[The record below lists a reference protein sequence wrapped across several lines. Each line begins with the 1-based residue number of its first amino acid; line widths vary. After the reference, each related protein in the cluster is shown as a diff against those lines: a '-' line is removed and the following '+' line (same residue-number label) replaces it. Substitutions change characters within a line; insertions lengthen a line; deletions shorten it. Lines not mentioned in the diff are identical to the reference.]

1 MAKKKKTQKAQP
13 QQQQKAT
20 AVEKSSGGAALAL
33 PSFKIDDKTWMIS
46 AVVITAISAL
56 LRFVMLAI
64 KPLHHDEG
72 VNGFFLTNLV
82 RDGAYRYDPSNYH
95 GPTLYYLSLP
105 FVKLFG
111 LETVPIRVSVAIFG
125 VLCVVLVFYLRR
137 YLGDLGTLFAALFMA
152 LSPGL
157 VYISRYFIHEIFFI
171 FLAMGIAVA
180 IVLYIEGKKAGPGA
194 VAWMAL
200 ILFTCFVPSAMAVS
214 SYIDKDNTG
223 LLWAV
228 RIGLLVVNA
237 LLSYFIVRSLLNWD
251 EGRPMYLILASACVS
266 LMFATK
272 ETAFITLGTMAIAC
286 VSVYIWRLIRFS
298 KAFETN
304 ITTIIIVG
312 CAILAAGGVYYSS
325 YISDALKW
333 MGDVFMPA
341 DVSKQDNFSYFTILF
356 LIFASI
362 AAWAMFLN
370 ESRKTNHTELTEP
383 ADMTLGGFRSALG
396 SGTTMYLALIAAAV
410 LFAYIWILFFSSFFT
425 FADGIK
431 KSFEAYAI
439 WTKTGNRDHTMN
451 GPFAYLKWGMRIE
464 APILLFSAIGAFVA
478 LLKGKH
484 RFAMFAAF
492 WAWGLFVAYTII
504 PYKTPWLAISFLMPM
519 CLVAGYAIGEMLD
532 AKTQILRLAAVVL
545 AIAGTSLLTYQTYQ
559 LNFQFYDDDRM
570 PYVYAHT
577 KRGFLDM
584 VDNIEK
590 FADKSGK
597 GKEAVVEIVSPDYWP
612 LTWYMLEY
620 KANFHGRPVDANTAE
635 MIVAKKDAQDALL
648 LQKYA
653 NHYKWLDVYPLRPGV
668 NLVLLVRNDIAPAE
682 AKDISKLP
690 EYKTIPGYTQ

>member
-1 MAKKKKTQKAQP
+1 MAKKKKAPKAQAQAP
-13 QQQQKAT
+13 A
-20 AVEKSSGGAALAL
+20 AAGPVEKRSGGAGLAL

-46 AVVITAISAL
+46 AAVITLISAV
-56 LRFVMLAI
+56 LRFAYLAM

-72 VNGFFLTNLV
+72 VNGYFLTNLV
-82 RDGAYRYDPSNYH
+82 RDGVYRYDPSNYH
-95 GPTLYYLSLP
+95 GPTLYYLTYP

-111 LETVPIRVSVAIFG
+111 LETVPIRASVAVFG
-125 VLCVVLVFYLRR
+125 VLCVLLVFYLRR

-200 ILFTCFVPSAMAVS
+200 ILFTCFIPSAMAVS

-228 RIGLLVVNA
+228 RIGLLFVNA

-251 EGRPMYLILASACVS
+251 DGRPMYLILASACVS

-286 VSVYIWRLIRFS
+286 ISVYVWRLIRFS

-304 ITTIIIVG
+304 ITTVLIVG
-312 CAILAAGGVYYSS
+312 CAVLAAGSVYYLS
-325 YISDALKW
+325 YITDGFKW
-333 MGDVFMPA
+333 MGDVFMPPDA
-341 DVSKQDNFSYFTILF
+341 AKQDNFAYFTILF
-356 LIFASI
+356 LIFASL

-370 ESRKTNHTELTEP
+370 EVRRTNQTELTEP
-383 ADMTLGGFRSALG
+383 ADMTLSGFRRALG
-396 SGTTMYLALIAAAV
+396 SGTAMYFVLIAAAV
-410 LFAYIWILFFSSFFT
+410 IFVYLWILFFTSFFT
-425 FADGIK
+425 YSEGVK
-431 KSFEAYAI
+431 RSFEAYAI

-451 GPFAYLKWGMRIE
+451 GAFAYLKWGMRIE
-464 APILLFSAIGAFVA
+464 APLILFSAIGAFVA
-478 LLKGKH
+478 LLRGKH
-484 RFAMFAAF
+484 RFAIFSAF
-492 WAWGLFVAYTII
+492 WAWGLFAAYTII

-532 AKTQILRLAAVVL
+532 ARTQILRLAAVVL
-545 AIAGTSLLTYQTYQ
+545 AVAGTSLLTYQTYQ
-559 LNFQFYDDDRM
+559 LNFQLYDDDRM

-597 GKEAVVEIVSPDYWP
+597 GKEAIVEVISPDYWP

-620 KANFHGRPVDANTAE
+620 KANFHGRPVDQKTAE

-648 LQKYA
+648 IQKYA
-653 NHYKWLDVYPLRPGV
+653 AEYKWIDVYPLRPGV
-668 NLVLLVRNDIAPAE
+668 NLVLLVRNDIAPPD
-682 AKDISKLP
+682 AKDLSKLP